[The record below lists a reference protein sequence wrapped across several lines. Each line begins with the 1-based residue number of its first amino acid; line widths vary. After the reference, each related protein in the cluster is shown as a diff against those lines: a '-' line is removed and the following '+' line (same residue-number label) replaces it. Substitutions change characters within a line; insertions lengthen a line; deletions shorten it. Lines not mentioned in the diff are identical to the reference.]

1 MSIGRTH
8 AAALVVALAVWGGL
22 TTWAGAQAAARETST
37 PLARGLAMYESGR
50 MAEALIAFREAADG
64 DTASPM
70 PDFGV
75 GIVCAALGWL
85 DRAEDALEGAL
96 SKRPAF
102 PEAHD
107 ELGDILLR
115 RREFRDAESH
125 YRTAIALRPD
135 YVEAHLGLGLTFA
148 TQRMFPEARH
158 AYELALALD
167 PSTSTAHRSLGEV
180 HAWEGDLAAA
190 ISAYERALALEPGS
204 VPALYGIGLVKL
216 RQRVTDEAIET
227 LERVV
232 ALDPQHKSGWHN
244 LAKAYAASGR
254 PELAESAMAE
264 FEALHELDERLKPH
278 LRTLEADPT
287 DLPARYAITKE
298 YLRAERM
305 PDAIRELDRMLA
317 IDPMFAPALDAR
329 VRIHLSLEE
338 WSEAHVWAARLTRA
352 RPDNVMAF
360 LYLGMSAG
368 AVGAVDEA
376 VGAYRRAI
384 QLKPDEPTGYNNL
397 AWLFYQNRMRLD
409 EAETLAERA
418 VGIEPKP
425 AYLDT
430 LSRVY
435 EAQGRLAQALAA
447 AARALAADPNN
458 PAYRAR
464 HEALHTIEPG
474 DGP

>member
-1 MSIGRTH
+1 MRMTRTH
-8 AAALVVALAVWGGL
+8 AAVLVAALVLWIGVGAP
-22 TTWAGAQAAARETST
+22 AGAQAAFDRPAA
-37 PLARGLAMYESGR
+37 PMARGLALYENGR
-50 MAEALIAFREAADG
+50 MAEALLAFREAADA
-64 DTASPM
+64 DRASPM

-85 DRAEDALEGAL
+85 DRAEDALGAAL

-115 RREFRDAESH
+115 RRSFRAAESH
-125 YRTAIALRPD
+125 YRRAIALRPS
-135 YVEAHLGLGLTFA
+135 YVEAHLGLGLSFA

-158 AYELALALD
+158 AYEVAFALD
-167 PSTSTAHRSLGEV
+167 PSTSAAHRSLGEV

-190 ISAYERALALEPGS
+190 IAAYERALALDPDS
-204 VPALYGIGLVKL
+204 VPALYGMGLAKL
-216 RQRVTDEAIET
+216 RQRATAEAIET

-232 ALDPQHKSGWHN
+232 ALDPRHKSGWHN
-244 LAKAYAASGR
+244 LARACAASAR

-264 FEALHELDERLKPH
+264 FEALHELDEKLKPH
-278 LRTLEADPT
+278 LRRLEADPT
-287 DLPARYAITKE
+287 DLPARYAMAKV

-305 PDAIRELDRMLA
+305 PDAMRELDRMLA
-317 IDPMFAPALDAR
+317 IDPTFAPALDAR
-329 VRIHLSLEE
+329 VRIHLSLSE
-338 WSEAHVWAARLTRA
+338 WGEGHVWAARLTRA

-360 LYLGMSAG
+360 LYLGMAAG

-384 QLKPDEPTGYNNL
+384 QIKPDEPTGYNNL
-397 AWLFYQNRMRLD
+397 AWLFYQNGMHLD

-418 VGIEPKP
+418 VRIEPRP

-435 EAQGRLAQALAA
+435 EAQGRPAQALAA
-447 AARALAADPNN
+447 AARAVAADPDN

-464 HEALHTIEPG
+464 HEALRAMETG